1 MAKQLPIE
9 IFMPPNML
17 KAKVGGSLAGLDTT
31 MIKRAEAAMEEM
43 KTEFVNW
50 LGNDV
55 DKLVEARDRFAALC
69 NTETRADLF
78 RSSHDIKGA
87 AQTYEFPLIGRM
99 ASSLCKLIE
108 GLESPEAISLAM
120 VDAHVNGI
128 RVLYRDKIKDAA
140 NRMAITLSEELEARV
155 TETLEKAR

>member
-17 KAKVGGSLAGLDTT
+17 KAKVGGSIAGLDSS

-55 DKLVEARDRFAALC
+55 DKLIEARDRFAALC
-69 NTETRADLF
+69 DAETRAELF
-78 RSSHDIKGA
+78 RAGHDLKGG
-87 AQTYEFPLIGRM
+87 AQTYEFPLIARM
-99 ASSLCKLIE
+99 ASSLCKLID
-108 GLESPEAISLAM
+108 GLENADAIPLAM
-120 VDAHVNGI
+120 IDAHVDAI
-128 RVLYRDKIKDAA
+128 RVLYRDKIKDAQ
-140 NRMAITLSEELEARV
+140 NRMAIMLSEELESRV